1 MSISNFYT
9 QTLILMSS
17 STSSTAG
24 YMGETTGAE
33 FTTAASVK
41 ASVNIVS
48 ENEAFEFD
56 KLGIDAQYK
65 CNSAVSTEILFG
77 RRCRWNGDTYVIVSE
92 PNDVLQ
98 KHHHISFLLGGIN
111 A

>member
-1 MSISNFYT
+1 MISRFYD
-9 QTLILMSS
+9 QTIILMSS

-33 FTTAASVK
+33 FTTAASIM

-48 ENEAFEFD
+48 DKEAFQYD
-56 KLGIDAQYK
+56 KMGIDAQYK
-65 CNSAVSTEILFG
+65 CNSAYSTSVFYG
-77 RRCRWNGDTYVIVSE
+77 RRCRWGGDTYVIVSK
-92 PNDVLQ
+92 PNNVLQ
-98 KHHHISFLLGGIN
+98 KNHHISFLLGGIN